1 MNILKRFSTHLLRWL
16 AAGMLALGIVV
27 SIRHCCIESYSISTG
42 AMEEALLKGDR
53 ILVNKLPGQRRPEL
67 NKVILFTSP
76 LAKDSADAPLFIS
89 RCIGMPGDTILV
101 SNDGYTI
108 NGRKIPRSPRSLSYY
123 FVTLSAK
130 EAFMEALDKQGIP
143 LRDFKQEAYGCM
155 LSLTAFE
162 EYQLREELPDEV
174 NRHFIAEQTQE
185 YTLIVPR
192 RGRAYPLDAA
202 TLTACKEIIM
212 NETNGKAIF
221 RDGKLYLDG
230 RETNFFFFRQDYYW
244 MLSDNTNEAV
254 DSRHLGFIPA
264 GHVVG
269 TAWLFWYSPDRQR
282 IFKPVN

>member
-1 MNILKRFSTHLLRWL
+1 MNILKRFPTHLLRWL
-16 AAGMLALGIVV
+16 AAGMLALGIAV
-27 SIRHCCIESYSISTG
+27 SIRYFLIESYSISTG

-53 ILVNKLPGQRRPEL
+53 ILVNKAPGHREPEL
-67 NKVILFTSP
+67 NRVILFTSP
-76 LAKDSADAPLFIS
+76 LAKDSVDTPLFIS

-101 SNDGYTI
+101 GNDGYTI
-108 NGRKIPRSPRSLSYY
+108 NGRQIPRSPRSLSSY
-123 FVTLSAK
+123 FVTLGAK
-130 EAFMEALDKQGIP
+130 EAFIKTLDKLGIP
-143 LRDFKQEAYGCM
+143 LRDFRQEAFGCM

-162 EYQLREELPDEV
+162 EYQLREELPDDV
-174 NRHFIAEQTQE
+174 NRHFIGEQIQE
-185 YTLIVPR
+185 YRLIVPR

-212 NETNGKAIF
+212 NETDGKAVF
-221 RDGKLYLDG
+221 RDGKLYMDG

-264 GHVVG
+264 DHVIG
-269 TAWLFWYSPDRQR
+269 TAWLFWYSPDKRR